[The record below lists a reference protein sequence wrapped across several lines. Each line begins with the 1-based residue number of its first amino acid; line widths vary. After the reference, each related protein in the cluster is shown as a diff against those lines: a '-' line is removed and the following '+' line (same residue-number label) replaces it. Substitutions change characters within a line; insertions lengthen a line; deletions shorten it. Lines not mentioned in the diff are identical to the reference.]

1 MATEPRPAFI
11 ALGSN
16 IAPEENLP
24 RAVELL
30 SEQFGPL
37 ACSSV
42 WQSAPVGDTNQPDFC
57 NAAVL
62 VETTLSPLEIR
73 TQLRSV
79 EDQLGRVRD
88 PNNVNAA
95 RTIDLDLVLLGDV
108 IFDEPPVLLPDPDIP
123 HRPFLIIPLAEIGA
137 DFMHPVL
144 QCTLAELA
152 AKCDTNG
159 LTRRGD
165 IALAGSVAP

>member
-1 MATEPRPAFI
+1 MATETRLAFI

-57 NAAVL
+57 NAAVR
-62 VETTLSPLEIR
+62 VETALSPLEFR
-73 TQLRSV
+73 TQLRMV

-95 RTIDLDLVLLGDV
+95 RTIDLDLVLLGEV
-108 IFDEPPVLLPDPDIP
+108 ICDEPPVLLPDPDIP
-123 HRPFLIIPLAEIGA
+123 HRPFLIIPLAEIEPN
-137 DFMHPVL
+137 FVHPTL
-144 QCTLAELA
+144 QATLAELA
-152 AKCDTNG
+152 AGSDASV
-159 LTRRGD
+159 LSQRAD
-165 IALAGSVAP
+165 ILIRV